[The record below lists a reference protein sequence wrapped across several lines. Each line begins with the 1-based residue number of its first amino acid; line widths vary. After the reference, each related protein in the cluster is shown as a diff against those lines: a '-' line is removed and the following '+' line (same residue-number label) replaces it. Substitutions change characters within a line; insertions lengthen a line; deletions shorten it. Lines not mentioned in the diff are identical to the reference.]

1 MYGLREGIMV
11 GTILSDELINSTELR
26 NNQKEWLDRAY
37 ISPVSIKSGRKRLVL
52 LNRDE
57 ARDMY
62 TLNHYAETIIQFCQE
77 QFSGLGK
84 SAIFPWVEYLT
95 QEEIEEFK
103 TELITTFVK
112 AIRGRKWH
120 TIEDIIRDW
129 AATAEAKTNPE
140 IMELL
145 STDVDKEEYTRVE

>member
-1 MYGLREGIMV
+1 MV

-84 SAIFPWVEYLT
+84 SVIFPWVEYLT

-112 AIRGRKWH
+112 AIRRRKWH
-120 TIEDIIRDW
+120 IIEDIITDW
-129 AATAEAKTNPE
+129 AATAEVERNPQLSKLLKAKLEP
-140 IMELL
+140 
-145 STDVDKEEYTRVE
+145 SSYVEVG

>member
-1 MYGLREGIMV
+1 MV

-103 TELITTFVK
+103 TELITAFVK
-112 AIRGRKWH
+112 AIRRRKWH
-120 TIEDIIRDW
+120 IIEDIIGEW
-129 AATAEAKTNPE
+129 AATAEVERNPQLSKLLKAKLEP
-140 IMELL
+140 
-145 STDVDKEEYTRVE
+145 SSYVEVG

>member
-1 MYGLREGIMV
+1 MV

-62 TLNHYAETIIQFCQE
+62 TLNHYAETILQFCQE

-112 AIRGRKWH
+112 AIRRRKWH
-120 TIEDIIRDW
+120 IIEDIITDW
-129 AATAEAKTNPE
+129 AATAEVERNPQLSKLLKAKLEP
-140 IMELL
+140 
-145 STDVDKEEYTRVE
+145 SSYVEVG